1 MEAVKIRSATPADL
15 DFLVEANAAMARET
29 EDRALDQARVREGV
43 RAALSDP
50 SRGRYFLAEE
60 SGRAVGTL
68 MVTTEWSDWRNG
80 FFWWIQSVYVL
91 PRARGQGCFR
101 ALYRHVLD
109 QAREAGDVCGL
120 RLYVEKRNR
129 RAQRVYEKEGMAP
142 ATYRMY
148 EVDFVLGGE
157 KVR

>member
-1 MEAVKIRSATPADL
+1 MKIRPAAPADL

-29 EDRALDQARVREGV
+29 EGRELDRERVRKGIEAV
-43 RAALSDP
+43 LSDP

-60 SGRAVGTL
+60 DGRAAGTL
-68 MVTTEWSDWRNG
+68 MLTTEWSDWRNG

-91 PRARGQGCFR
+91 PDARGQGCFH

-109 QAREAGDVCGL
+109 QARVAGDVCGL
-120 RLYVEKRNR
+120 RLYVEKENR
-129 RAQRVYEKEGMAP
+129 RAQRVYEREGMAP

-157 KVR
+157 EVR

>member
-1 MEAVKIRSATPADL
+1 MKIRPATPADL

-29 EDRALDQARVREGV
+29 EGRQLDRERVRKGIEAV
-43 RAALSDP
+43 LSDP

-60 SGRAVGTL
+60 KGRLAGTL

-91 PRARGQGCFR
+91 PEARGRGCFH
-101 ALYRHVLD
+101 ALYRHALD
-109 QAREAGDVCGL
+109 QAGAAGDVCGL
-120 RLYVEKRNR
+120 RLYVEKENR
-129 RAQRVYEKEGMAP
+129 RAQRVYEREGMAP

-157 KVR
+157 EVR